1 MTESGESM
9 SDFAQIMH
17 DWRRMCKAYTT
28 EEDACVGCPLEHIT
42 EHGCG
47 AIFEEEFADVADWAY
62 LDETV
67 SVWAER
73 NPEPIYPTWGEWF
86 IERGDLIGGWK
97 NIKNIDA
104 LRARAAEVFDMTIP
118 ADIAEKLRIVPKEAT
133 P

>member
-1 MTESGESM
+1 M

-28 EEDACVGCPLEHIT
+28 EEDACVGCPLEHIA

-47 AIFEEEFADVADWAY
+47 AIFEEEFADVADWDF

-73 NPEPIYPTWGEWF
+73 NPEPVYPTWGEWF
-86 IERGDLIGGWK
+86 NSIGGV
-97 NIKNIDA
+97 DCG
-104 LRARAAEVFDMTIP
+104 DHIP
-118 ADIAEKLRIVPKEAT
+118 ADIAEKLGIKPKEAT